1 MVFGPGT
8 VESVALIAA
17 AHARDFWRGRRVVV
31 TGHTGFKGAWLSF
44 WLRRLGADVAGFALD
59 PPPGPNAFLL
69 SGLAA
74 SMDSCRG
81 DIRDAAAIEA
91 CIAAH
96 RPAVVFHLAA
106 QALVRVG
113 IADPVGT
120 YETNA
125 IGTANVVL
133 AARACESV
141 RAIVVVTSDKCY
153 DLHAGSARHAE
164 DDPLG
169 GDEPYSASK
178 ACADHIAASLSA
190 TSRDGSGTA
199 ARIAIARA
207 GNVIGGGDWST
218 DRLVPDAIA
227 AFIAGVPLELR
238 YPAAIRPWQFV
249 LDPLGAYIDIARR
262 LVADDGARVARAWN
276 LGPPPDHERPVEWV
290 ADALSEAWGAGAR
303 WHQAVGAHPAE
314 AKALRLD
321 SSAAERELGWRSRV
335 DLAEAIRRSVAWY
348 RAQLGGADVA
358 ALMGE
363 EIERFE
369 AAVA

>member
-1 MVFGPGT
+1 MVVGPGT

-17 AHARDFWRGRRVVV
+17 TQARDFWRGRRVVV

-44 WLRRLGADVAGFALD
+44 WLCRLGADVAGFALD
-59 PPPGPNAFLL
+59 PEPGPNAFLL
-69 SGLAA
+69 SGLAT
-74 SMDSCRG
+74 SMNSCSG
-81 DIRDAAAIEA
+81 DIRDAAALGT

-96 RPAVVFHLAA
+96 RPTVIFHLAA
-106 QALVRVG
+106 QALVRAG

-141 RAIVVVTSDKCY
+141 RAVVVVTSDKCY
-153 DLHAGSARHAE
+153 DLHAGSPRHAE

-178 ACADHIAASLSA
+178 ACADHIAASLCA
-190 TSRDGSGTA
+190 TPRDGSDGA

-207 GNVIGGGDWST
+207 GNVIGGGDWSA

-227 AFIAGVPLELR
+227 AFTAGVPLELR

-249 LDPLGAYIDIARR
+249 LDPLAAYIDIARR
-262 LVADDGARVARAWN
+262 LFADDGAAIARAWN
-276 LGPPPDHERPVEWV
+276 LGPPPDHERPVQWV
-290 ADALSEAWGAGAR
+290 AEALAEAWGAGAT
-303 WHQAVGAHPAE
+303 WHQAAGAHPVE
-314 AKALRLD
+314 ANTLRLD
-321 SSAAERELGWRSRV
+321 STAAARVLGWRSRV
-335 DLAEAIRRSVAWY
+335 DLAAAIRRSVAWY

-358 ALMGE
+358 TLMGD